1 MAYTQKSKGSTFK
14 MMGSSPAKAKTNPKI
29 SLGMGKE
36 ADANLGKKVSAKT
49 GKGAVSLRDAKGGRG
64 SLDFWNQ
71 SPDERKVASRRAA
84 REHYVANDNF
94 SKNKKPANFNMKG
107 GKTTTPGYSTTKGA
121 NKGLPK
127 NFNATGTS
135 KAGKLAKVA
144 KKVVGKAGKFLG
156 GKTLG
161 VAGMLMATSSK
172 ADQPTNK
179 QKNQNQFKKPD
190 FKAINKDL
198 AKSMYKPLPKNK

>member
-1 MAYTQKSKGSTFK
+1 MAYKQPSSGPFK

-36 ADANLGKKVSAKT
+36 ADANLSKKVNAKT

-71 SPDERKVASRRAA
+71 TPDERKVASRRAA

-161 VAGMLMATSSK
+161 VVGMLMSTSSK

>member
-1 MAYTQKSKGSTFK
+1 MAYKQPSTGPFK

-36 ADANLGKKVSAKT
+36 ADANLSKKVNAKT

-71 SPDERKVASRRAA
+71 TPDETKVAKRRGA

-107 GKTTTPGYSTTKGA
+107 GKTTTPGYSTTKAA

-135 KAGKLAKVA
+135 KAGKFAKVA
-144 KKVVGKAGKFLG
+144 KKAVGKAGKFLG

-161 VAGMLMATSSK
+161 VVGMLMSTSSK

>member
-1 MAYTQKSKGSTFK
+1 MAYKQPSSGPFK

-36 ADANLGKKVSAKT
+36 ADANLSKKVNAKT

-71 SPDERKVASRRAA
+71 SADEVKVASKRAA

-161 VAGMLMATSSK
+161 VVGMLMSTSSK

>member
-1 MAYTQKSKGSTFK
+1 MAYKQPSSGPFK

-36 ADANLGKKVSAKT
+36 ADANLSKKVNAKT

-71 SPDERKVASRRAA
+71 TPDERKVASRRAA

-144 KKVVGKAGKFLG
+144 KKTLSTNLVSGGKQILKKGAKFLG
-156 GKTLG
+156 GKALG

-172 ADQPTNK
+172 ADQPTK
-179 QKNQNQFKKPD
+179 GKGKREYEGGKIDFTKK
-190 FKAINKDL
+190 K
-198 AKSMYKPLPKNK
+198 

>member
-1 MAYTQKSKGSTFK
+1 MAYKQPSTGPFK
-14 MMGSSPAKAKTNPKI
+14 MMGSSPAKQ
-29 SLGMGKE
+29 
-36 ADANLGKKVSAKT
+36 KT

-107 GKTTTPGYSTTKGA
+107 GKTTTPGYSATKA
-121 NKGLPK
+121 
-127 NFNATGTS
+127 A
-135 KAGKLAKVA
+135 KAAKKVGKVA
-144 KKVVGKAGKFLG
+144 KKVVGKASKFLG
-156 GKTLG
+156 GKALG

-172 ADQPTNK
+172 ADQPTKGKGKKEYEGGKIDFSK
-179 QKNQNQFKKPD
+179 QK
-190 FKAINKDL
+190 
-198 AKSMYKPLPKNK
+198 

>member
-1 MAYTQKSKGSTFK
+1 MAYKQPSSGPFK

-36 ADANLGKKVSAKT
+36 ADANLSKKVNAKT

-71 SPDERKVASRRAA
+71 SADEVKVASKRAA

-135 KAGKLAKVA
+135 KAGKFAKVA

-161 VAGMLMATSSK
+161 VVGMLMSTSSK

>member
-1 MAYTQKSKGSTFK
+1 MAYKQPSSGPFK

-36 ADANLGKKVSAKT
+36 ADANLSKKVNAKT

-71 SPDERKVASRRAA
+71 TPDETKVAKRRGA

-107 GKTTTPGYSTTKGA
+107 GKTTTPGYSTTKAA

-135 KAGKLAKVA
+135 KAGKFAKVA
-144 KKVVGKAGKFLG
+144 KKAVGKAGKFLG

-161 VAGMLMATSSK
+161 VVGMLMSTSSK

>member
-1 MAYTQKSKGSTFK
+1 MGTPYKMKGSPMQRNFNV
-14 MMGSSPAKAKTNPKI
+14 GVSPAKN
-29 SLGMGKE
+29 
-36 ADANLGKKVSAKT
+36 KT
-49 GKGAVSLRDAKGGRG
+49 GKGTVSLRDAKGGRG

-71 SPDERKVASRRAA
+71 SADEVKVASKRAA

-127 NFNATGTS
+127 NFNTTGTS
-135 KAGKLAKVA
+135 KAGKFAKVV
-144 KKVVGKAGKFLG
+144 KKVAGKAGKFLG
-156 GKTLG
+156 GKTMG

-172 ADQPTNK
+172 ADQPK
-179 QKNQNQFKKPD
+179 GGAKKKGSYTDD
-190 FKAINKDL
+190 FTKLRK
-198 AKSMYKPLPKNK
+198 

>member
-36 ADANLGKKVSAKT
+36 ADANLSKKVSAKT

-71 SPDERKVASRRAA
+71 SADEVEVASKRAA

-107 GKTTTPGYSTTKGA
+107 GKTTTPGYSTTKA
-121 NKGLPK
+121 
-127 NFNATGTS
+127 A
-135 KAGKLAKVA
+135 KAAKKVGKVA

-172 ADQPTNK
+172 ADQPTK
-179 QKNQNQFKKPD
+179 GKGKREYEGGKIDFTKK
-190 FKAINKDL
+190 K
-198 AKSMYKPLPKNK
+198 

>member
-1 MAYTQKSKGSTFK
+1 MAYKQPSSGPFK

-36 ADANLGKKVSAKT
+36 ADANLSKKVNAKT

-71 SPDERKVASRRAA
+71 TPDERKVASRRAA

-135 KAGKLAKVA
+135 KAGKFAKVA

-161 VAGMLMATSSK
+161 VVGMLMSTSSK

>member
-1 MAYTQKSKGSTFK
+1 MGTPYKMKGSPMQRNFSV
-14 MMGSSPAKAKTNPKI
+14 GVSPAKN
-29 SLGMGKE
+29 
-36 ADANLGKKVSAKT
+36 KT
-49 GKGAVSLRDAKGGRG
+49 GKGTVSLRDAKGGRG

-71 SPDERKVASRRAA
+71 SASEVKVASNRAG

-135 KAGKLAKVA
+135 KAGKFAKVA

-161 VAGMLMATSSK
+161 VVGMLMSTSSK

>member
-1 MAYTQKSKGSTFK
+1 

-36 ADANLGKKVSAKT
+36 ADANLSKKVNAKT

-71 SPDERKVASRRAA
+71 SADEVKVASKRAA

-161 VAGMLMATSSK
+161 VVGMLMSTSSK